1 MPCCWRK
8 SVIALSVEWKPNV
21 WISLLETLASLK
33 EGRLSWVKFVVSE
46 MINSI
51 SFGLVVNLGVVLEFK
66 RFTKLSVFEIP
77 NRDLTSRLSLIFF
90 LREFH
95 FI

>member
-1 MPCCWRK
+1 M
-8 SVIALSVEWKPNV
+8 IALSVEWKPYD

-33 EGRLSWVKFVVSE
+33 EGRLSWVKFVVLE
-46 MINSI
+46 MLNSI
-51 SFGLVVNLGVVLEFK
+51 SFGCSVNLRVVLEFK

-77 NRDLTSRLSLIFF
+77 NSDLTSRLSLILFF
-90 LREFH
+90 REFH

>member
-1 MPCCWRK
+1 M
-8 SVIALSVEWKPNV
+8 IDLSVEWKPYV
-21 WISLLETLASLK
+21 WISFLETLASLK
-33 EGRLSWVKFVVSE
+33 EGRLSWVKFVVLE
-46 MINSI
+46 MLNSI
-51 SFGLVVNLGVVLEFK
+51 SLGCSVNLRVVFEFK

-77 NRDLTSRLSLIFF
+77 NSDLTSRLSLILF